1 MQEGLPW
8 GDSPLDDDEET
19 DRPGLGWATLAVYS
33 GSAML
38 MLLNAHAI
46 LNWANQLDLNDET
59 APIVLAAEDWHG
71 KTGAYGLNIIVDSV
85 KQAAVEVR
93 AAKWPDLPAQWQP
106 DAPAPSAASRPH
118 RR

>member
-8 GDSPLDDDEET
+8 GDSPLDDEET
-19 DRPGLGWATLAVYS
+19 DRPGLGWATLAIYS

-46 LNWANQLDLNDET
+46 LNWANQLDLNEET
-59 APIVLAAEDWHG
+59 APIVLVAEDWHG
-71 KTGAYGLNIIVDSV
+71 KTGSYGLNIIVDSV

-93 AAKWPDLPAQWQP
+93 AAKWPDLPADWQA
-106 DAPAPSAASRPH
+106 DARPAPAASRPD